1 MNNIKIGRSIIRKI
15 LPTIV
20 AVPLLLAL
28 ASNTAGT
35 SVLFQSAF
43 AIEEFDVDVDVED
56 NEIERGDT
64 QHITVTVR
72 NEDTNKRVSDADVRL
87 TVDPPYGDSSTARD
101 ETDNDGEARFNVK
114 IDDDADRGE
123 YDVDIRVSKN
133 GYDTETVSTSFDVVR
148 GNDDSNDKGDNDVKD
163 VSVSAAAAAS
173 SGSSSASGAA
183 SGASSSK

>member
-1 MNNIKIGRSIIRKI
+1 
-15 LPTIV
+15 
-20 AVPLLLAL
+20 
-28 ASNTAGT
+28 
-35 SVLFQSAF
+35 
-43 AIEEFDVDVDVED
+43 
-56 NEIERGDT
+56 
-64 QHITVTVR
+64 
-72 NEDTNKRVSDADVRL
+72 
-87 TVDPPYGDSSTARD
+87 
-101 ETDNDGEARFNVK
+101 VK

-148 GNDDSNDKGDNDVKD
+148 GNNDSHDKGDNDVKD